1 MQVNTC
7 MSRDE
12 GRATRNPCH
21 SVERGN
27 PVSRDTAVAI
37 ASERRKSGGAE
48 KAEIDSVDAHTP
60 TAVND
65 RGYIPRP
72 P

>member
-1 MQVNTC
+1 MI
-7 MSRDE
+7 
-12 GRATRNPCH
+12 AT
-21 SVERGN
+21 
-27 PVSRDTAVAI
+27 VSRDAAVAI

-65 RGYIPRP
+65 RGYIRRP